1 MARRRSGDRPAAE
14 PDGVPTVIAVEVDYG
29 YSSILVDRSP
39 GVLGVREVEPAA
51 LRLPPDL
58 ARRLGQ
64 WLERWDA
71 LSRYWTG
78 AEPEPDWVRGDSEV
92 LAREMVTLAYDV
104 QHALGP
110 DVEVRL
116 GDGAVRDRRGP

>member
-1 MARRRSGDRPAAE
+1 VARRRSGGGPAAE
-14 PDGVPTVIAVEVDYG
+14 PDGAPTVIAVEVDYG

-39 GVLGVREVEPAA
+39 GVLGVREVDPTA
-51 LRLPPDL
+51 LGLPPDL
-58 ARRLGQ
+58 VRRLGE
-64 WLERWDA
+64 WLARWDA

-92 LAREMVTLAYDV
+92 LGREMVTLAYDV

-116 GDGAVRDRRGP
+116 GAGAVHDRRGP